1 MKRPDARSTMRPIR
15 CLMHESKTDRHNQG
29 YSDHDSD
36 FGLSGHA
43 PSCHVAFQIF
53 PVKAGSKEP
62 VVKFLRTSGKAYGS
76 QKEER
81 HCRQQ
86 RQNCPQSAK
95 RQRGVPIAI

>member
-1 MKRPDARSTMRPIR
+1 MKHPDANKNHASNKY
-15 CLMHESKTDRHNQG
+15 LMHESKTDRHNQG

-86 RQNCPQSAK
+86 RQNCPQSASA
-95 RQRGVPIAI
+95 REILPIAI